1 MLEEYKLSI
10 FKGIKQIVFRYYE
23 VDFPIRD
30 TPITK
35 YDAYKLNIMLS
46 DGLAAI
52 LSDRN
57 DIYNTF
63 SGDLLFFGPSEIHH
77 GRILRQGLHKYVEIL
92 IPTEYFPDYK
102 SYDALFNDISQQRTN
117 LLSPLP
123 QERALILSLAEKI
136 VSTIKNPSD
145 SISLFSNLIELLEI
159 CTSLYSSE
167 EKNDRNQ
174 NIPATL
180 QSAIHFIR
188 EKFSENIQIADIAA
202 ASNCSASY
210 LSRTFKK
217 YLGKSPYCYLTEYR
231 LFFAE
236 KLLRNQF
243 SVTDVAS
250 MSGFC
255 DSSVFIKHFKKAFGT
270 TPLKYKELYQE
281 NRDVKNAR
289 SISPEQ
295 HSLLP

>member
-10 FKGIKQIVFRYYE
+10 FKDIKQIVFRYYE

-52 LSDRN
+52 LSDRS

-77 GRILRQGLHKYVEIL
+77 GRILRQGIHKYVEIL
-92 IPTEYFPDYK
+92 IPTGYFPDFK
-102 SYDALFNDISQQRTN
+102 SYDALFNDTSKQRTN
-117 LLSPLP
+117 LLSPAP
-123 QERALILSLAEKI
+123 KERAIILSLAEKMI
-136 VSTIKNPSD
+136 STIKNPSD
-145 SISLFSNLIELLEI
+145 SISLFSHLIELLKI
-159 CTSLYSSE
+159 CTSLYSNE
-167 EKNDRNQ
+167 EKNDTNQ
-174 NIPATL
+174 NMPATL
-180 QSAIHFIR
+180 RNAINFIR
-188 EKFSENIQIADIAA
+188 ENFSENIQIEDIAA
-202 ASNCSASY
+202 ASNCSTSY
-210 LSRTFKK
+210 LSRIFKK
-217 YLGKSPYCYLTEYR
+217 HLGKSPYCYLTEYR

-255 DSSVFIKHFKKAFGT
+255 DSSVFIKHFKKSFGT
-270 TPLKYKELYQE
+270 TPLKYKVLY
-281 NRDVKNAR
+281 KAK
-289 SISPEQ
+289 
-295 HSLLP
+295 

>member
-10 FKGIKQIVFRYYE
+10 FKDIKQIVFRYYE

-52 LSDRN
+52 LSDRS

-77 GRILRQGLHKYVEIL
+77 GRILRQGIHKYVEIL
-92 IPTEYFPDYK
+92 IPTEYFPDFK
-102 SYDALFNDISQQRTN
+102 SYDALFNDTSNQRTN
-117 LLSPLP
+117 LLSPAP
-123 QERALILSLAEKI
+123 KERAIILSLAEKMI
-136 VSTIKNPSD
+136 STIKNPSD
-145 SISLFSNLIELLEI
+145 SISLFSHLIELLKI
-159 CTSLYSSE
+159 CTSLYSNE
-167 EKNDRNQ
+167 EKNDTNQ
-174 NIPATL
+174 NMPATL
-180 QSAIHFIR
+180 RNAINFIR
-188 EKFSENIQIADIAA
+188 ENFSENIQIEDIAA
-202 ASNCSASY
+202 ASNCSTSY
-210 LSRTFKK
+210 LSRIFKK
-217 YLGKSPYCYLTEYR
+217 HLGKSPYCYLTEYR

-255 DSSVFIKHFKKAFGT
+255 DSSIFIKHFKKSFGT
-270 TPLKYKELYQE
+270 TPLKYKVLY
-281 NRDVKNAR
+281 KAK
-289 SISPEQ
+289 
-295 HSLLP
+295 